1 MAASAKPSQL
11 YAKELGPD
19 CIACLCRQY
28 LSAAPGD
35 APWEL
40 RSAYMRQALSAISE
54 GSRDLTAPEIGY
66 RLDGLLR
73 ELLGVEEDRTEE
85 KRRLNELVMG
95 WEDDLW
101 RKVMAAEDPIALA
114 ARLAACG
121 NYVDF
126 SVQESVE
133 EDVLAR
139 FLERAH
145 ADEKGQDG
153 SFTVVS
159 EALREAG
166 SLVLLADNCG
176 EIVLDKVLLRTVKSL
191 NPACEAT
198 VVVRGERVS
207 GDVTLADARQVGLGE
222 LARVVSNGNGVAGTC
237 ERLLSDEARRAL
249 ASADVVVSKGLAN
262 FETLRGRQVGDAK
275 TFFLFMVKCELYA
288 REFGA
293 SRGDVMAVRGV

>member
-54 GSRDLTAPEIGY
+54 GSRELTAPEIGHK
-66 RLDGLLR
+66 LDGLLR
-73 ELLGVEEDRTEE
+73 EQFGVEEDRTEE
-85 KRRLNELVMG
+85 KLRLNELVMG

-101 RKVMAAEDPIALA
+101 RKVVAAKDPVALA

-139 FLERAH
+139 FLERAG
-145 ADEKGQDG
+145 ADEG
-153 SFTVVS
+153 
-159 EALREAG
+159 
-166 SLVLLADNCG
+166 
-176 EIVLDKVLLRTVKSL
+176 
-191 NPACEAT
+191 
-198 VVVRGERVS
+198 
-207 GDVTLADARQVGLGE
+207 
-222 LARVVSNGNGVAGTC
+222 
-237 ERLLSDEARRAL
+237 
-249 ASADVVVSKGLAN
+249 
-262 FETLRGRQVGDAK
+262 
-275 TFFLFMVKCELYA
+275 
-288 REFGA
+288 
-293 SRGDVMAVRGV
+293 